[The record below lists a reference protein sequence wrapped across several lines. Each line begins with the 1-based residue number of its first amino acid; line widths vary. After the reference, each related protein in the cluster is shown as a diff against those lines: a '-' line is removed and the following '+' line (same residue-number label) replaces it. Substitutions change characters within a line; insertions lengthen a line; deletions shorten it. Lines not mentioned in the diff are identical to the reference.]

1 LDAITVEI
9 LRNKIASLVEEMHYH
24 FYRSGYSTII
34 RESRD
39 FSCVILDR
47 EGRLIVAPPMFFHA
61 PVYRH
66 LVSRIL
72 AVYGCPTPC
81 QPEQSHL
88 GAALTSSGSPGAV
101 GICPLVAQIPDEAAS
116 PQAASDE
123 VGVADRHDAAPDSQQ
138 SEHRAAAPNAAP
150 LPVSGEVI
158 RDGDVFIS
166 NHPYEGGLPHVSDMA
181 FVAPVF
187 ADGKIVAFAGSIA
200 HKADLGGAVA
210 GSTSANAT
218 EMYQEGLLIPPI
230 KIRDAG
236 RPLADIERLILANSR
251 QPALVRG
258 DMNAQI
264 AVTQMGAARVK
275 ELCARFGAQTLCEA
289 FAAILRAS
297 ANGLRAAIAKL
308 PSGVTASAEGFL
320 DSDGVMME
328 RPIKLAV
335 AVTAKN
341 GIVIVDFS
349 ASDPQAAGPV
359 NLRPSM
365 VEACVFYCLIG
376 LLDPQLAFNDGMR
389 DAVRLVF
396 APRTVVNAE
405 PPAAVSN
412 YQMVN
417 LKLVDVIL
425 EALAKLHPARAVA
438 NAGSSSALSIAWRQ
452 GRPGQSTMQY
462 EIIGSAYGGGT
473 GHDGASATAT
483 HLSNL
488 HITPIEILEAEFP
501 CRITR
506 FDLVPDSGGVGRWR
520 GGLSMRREYELLAD
534 ATVIRR
540 FDKSR
545 FPPQGLAAGGPGGR
559 SRFVVRLGAADEF
572 EAPASGRFEMKAG
585 ERFLVQSAGGGG
597 YGDCGLRDRGAID
610 RDVAEGYVSAPGT
623 AANSST
629 RE

>member
-1 LDAITVEI
+1 LDAITIEI

-47 EGRLIVAPPMFFHA
+47 EGRFIVAPPMFFHA

-66 LVSRIL
+66 LIGRIL
-72 AVYGCPTPC
+72 AVYGHST
-81 QPEQSHL
+81 
-88 GAALTSSGSPGAV
+88 LTSPSPASGG
-101 GICPLVAQIPDEAAS
+101 GQ
-116 PQAASDE
+116 
-123 VGVADRHDAAPDSQQ
+123 G
-138 SEHRAAAPNAAP
+138 
-150 LPVSGEVI
+150 GGI
-158 RDGDVFIS
+158 RDGDVFVS

-200 HKADLGGAVA
+200 HKADLGGTVA

-236 RPLADIERLILANSR
+236 RPLPDIERLILGNSR

-275 ELCARFGAQTLCEA
+275 ELCARFGAETLCEA
-289 FAAILRAS
+289 FAAILKA
-297 ANGLRAAIAKL
+297 AADGLRAAIAKL
-308 PSGVTASAEGFL
+308 PSGATAAAEGFL
-320 DSDGVMME
+320 DGDGVVMD

-335 AVTAKN
+335 AVTVES
-341 GIVIVDFS
+341 GIVTFDFS
-349 ASDPQAAGPV
+349 SSDVQAAGPV

-365 VEACVFYCLIG
+365 VEACVFYGLIG
-376 LLDPQLAFNDGMR
+376 CLDPRLAFNDGMR
-389 DAVRLVF
+389 DVVRLVF

-425 EALAKLHPARAVA
+425 EALGKFHPARAVA
-438 NAGSSSALSIAWRQ
+438 NAGSSSALGIAWRQ

-462 EIIGSAYGGGT
+462 EISGSAYGGGA
-473 GHDGASATAT
+473 GHDGTSATAT

-506 FDLVPDSGGVGRWR
+506 FDLVPDSGGAGEWR

-545 FPPQGLAAGGPGGR
+545 FPPQGLAGGGPGGR
-559 SRFVVRLGAADEF
+559 SRFVVRLGAPDES
-572 EAPASGRFEMKAG
+572 EAPASGRYEMKAG

-597 YGDCGLRDRGAID
+597 YGDPHKRERAAID
-610 RDVAEGYVSAPGT
+610 CDIAEGYVSAPGS
-623 AANSST
+623 AAADN
-629 RE
+629 RRQP